1 MIENEFDNDTKYRL
15 FRTVREILHPTISK
29 KNISDYIV
37 VMSDET
43 LPIRVFYPKKIS
55 DIKKIII
62 FVHGDGKITS
72 CHGRYSNICKDIS
85 IRLDSLVIGLEYDE
99 EKPMKETIKEIKETI
114 SYIYDGLEKN
124 DKKDED
130 IVLMG
135 DSTGCILIESIHKK
149 ELVSK
154 IKKEIFC
161 YPLLSINF
169 LDEKYPSVER
179 NMEFNMNLKKDTED
193 FFKKNDIPKTKESK
207 NEIKQLILV
216 GTVDS
221 TIDGIKDYYKEKEYS
236 KIVDLPFAS
245 HGFLRNMDQELSEEF
260 YQEISDFL

>member
-37 VMSDET
+37 IMSDET

-55 DIKKIII
+55 NIKKIII
-62 FVHGDGKITS
+62 YVHGDGKVTS
-72 CHGRYSNICKDIS
+72 CHGKYSNICKDIS

-99 EKPMKETIKEIKETI
+99 EKPIKERIKDIEETIQ
-114 SYIYDGLEKN
+114 YIYNGLEKN
-124 DKKDED
+124 DKSDED
-130 IVLMG
+130 IILMG
-135 DSTGCILIESIHKK
+135 DSTGCLLIQRINSK
-149 ELVSK
+149 ELISK

-161 YPLLSINF
+161 YPLLSIDF
-169 LDEKYPSVER
+169 LDEKYSSVER
-179 NMEFNMNLKKDTED
+179 NMEFNMHLKKEAEE
-193 FFKKNDIPKTKESK
+193 FFKKNTISNKKESK
-207 NEIKQLILV
+207 NEIKKLIII

-221 TIDGIKDYYKEKEYS
+221 IIDGVKDYYKEDNNS
-236 KIVDLPFAS
+236 KIVNIPFAS
-245 HGFLRNMDQELSEEF
+245 HGFLRKMDQELSDEF